1 MLKLIDNKELRSFS
15 IFIVWLLNIS
25 GFFGILSN
33 QKDFFLSSSPYV
45 LTVTLFLLVVNNS
58 IDKKLL
64 VRLFYIFLLGLSVE
78 IIGVNFSFFLVNIN
92 METI

>member
-78 IIGVNFSFFLVNIN
+78 IIGVNFSFFFW
-92 METI
+92 